1 MATELPRPGVQVI
14 QEFESAAPT
23 VVQPTLVPFVCGP
36 AKEIV
41 EFTDSDGLINPDAE
55 QGDYDQLPQTIG
67 QSAFPSPRG
76 NIAEVNVEEATIRLA
91 MLFGGSLTELDRD
104 PGSAFLASHNE
115 ARRAA
120 FRTLEFVTA
129 TGLDLDGK
137 VFVFAIDQLVPLNSS
152 DDYTVTFATVGGG
165 NLTPAQIVSQIN
177 AVVGVDVAEE
187 IVSGS
192 NSRIQVSSQI
202 YGSGS
207 SVTVRAGGS
216 ANTDLGTVADDV
228 EYRVTGG
235 GFYAEDQANNTTLSA
250 YIKWSQGV
258 YLEDSVAASFP
269 AVSSSE
275 MGFGQIATDTDG
287 VDTYAQ
293 AVTSDITFTGA
304 GSIDLHVG
312 DYFVGDG
319 NRPNSTAEVQ
329 RVEAT
334 RFKLGIV
341 NSSLSTFDTDGD
353 VLTAVYDDSRVNT
366 LLAAVPYAPRYAWF
380 RARGITEDN
389 ASATAG
395 TLTGSIQGNPAELG
409 SVTGTAITFG
419 AGLALAGL
427 TLVTQSTVDGVVQD
441 ENTFTF
447 TGGPFADMAAL
458 LAAIGTNIP
467 NVIATEGSVS
477 DTLVLS
483 TDATGADQSLQLK
496 ATSTALTALNLAA
509 GTYTGKDVEFLD
521 VPAVLTT
528 ADEVFPYT
536 DTAGEILVIEGT
548 DDGGVTW
555 TAFSR
560 TYTFPVATSP
570 ANIAALLAKLQTAA
584 DWDGAA
590 LPTEFV
596 ITNSGDKL
604 IFTSAATGSLAGIRV
619 GATSDCTIGVATAS
633 EIELTNGD
641 SDLGEENISGLI
653 FKLKLNDRPQVYTA
667 VFTSDSLDDAV
678 AEINETVGTTVASI
692 GGAGLDQLVL
702 TSPLVGAASKVLVY
716 DDGTN
721 NKAMSALGFTTGNVE
736 DAGSGRPNADF
747 QVDGSGNVLLGAEI
761 LRSTVDGIP
770 FGPGA
775 SKIYIQY
782 TGLRLDVSPQAS
794 EAALISLTN
803 TTDLETVLS
812 PINSDNPLGMAMFF
826 QLINA
831 PGITCKGM
839 GISATTATAPEGTA
853 AAYAEVLD
861 FIESEE
867 VYALAPL
874 THDTTIQQ
882 LFKTHVDYM
891 SAAEQKGER
900 ILLQNPDVPTRYV
913 DTSIGSGLSADSTA
927 TNNQLVIDSNPS
939 QALIDAGI
947 NPALPIDED
956 EDLFVEVTVDQE
968 VRKYNVSAINGTLC
982 TFRTS
987 FSTGFNTDGFYSE
1000 ETLSETVLNA
1010 DWSMRVRGALLVIA
1024 GSTLPDKTAI
1034 AETINAQN
1042 LAIADRRVVSIFP
1055 DYVKASLSGTEE
1067 IIDAYYAAAAMT
1079 GMIAFHPPQQGF
1091 TNLPMT
1097 GFTGVVGS
1105 NDTFSATQMDIMA
1118 GGGTY
1123 TIIQEAAGAPV
1134 ASRHQ
1139 LTTDVSSIES
1149 RELSI
1154 TKVVDY
1160 VAKFMRAGLRNFIG
1174 TFNITQP
1181 FLDSLS
1187 TVIQGM
1193 LTFLEEGGVI
1203 LGGDLN
1209 NLIQDTNNPDTVLV
1223 DVTLDVPYPCN
1234 YIRLTLVI

>member
-41 EFTDSDGLINPDAE
+41 EFTDADGLINPDAE

-76 NIAEVNVEEATIRLA
+76 NIQEVNVEEATIRLA
-91 MLFGGSLTELDRD
+91 MLFGGTLTELDRD
-104 PGSAFLASHNE
+104 PGSAFLSSHNE
-115 ARRAA
+115 ARRSA
-120 FRTLEFVTA
+120 FRTLEITGA
-129 TGLDLDGK
+129 GLDLDGK
-137 VFVFAIDQLVPLNSS
+137 VFVFAIDQLVALNAS

-165 NLTPAQIVSQIN
+165 NLTPAQIAAQIN
-177 AVVGVDVAEE
+177 AVVGADVAEV
-187 IVSGS
+187 IVEGS
-192 NSRIQVSSQI
+192 NWMVQVSSQI
-202 YGSGS
+202 YGAGS

-216 ANTDLGTVADDV
+216 ANTDLGCVADDV

-235 GFYAEDQANNTTLSA
+235 GFYAEDQADNTTLSS
-250 YIKWSQGV
+250 YVKWSQGV
-258 YLEDSVAASFP
+258 YSEDAVAASFP
-269 AVSSSE
+269 TVSASE
-275 MGFGQIATDTDG
+275 MGFGQISTDTDG

-293 AVTSDITFTGA
+293 AVASNILFTGA
-304 GSIDLHVG
+304 GSIDLQVG

-319 NRPNSTAEVQ
+319 SQPNSTAEVQ
-329 RVEAT
+329 RVETT

-341 NSSLSTFDTDGD
+341 NSTLSTYDTDGD

-380 RARGITEDN
+380 RARNITEDN
-389 ASATAG
+389 AAATAG
-395 TLTGSIQGNPAELG
+395 TLTGSIEGNPAELG
-409 SVTGTAITFG
+409 SITGSGVVTFP
-419 AGLALAGL
+419 LAAAGL
-427 TLVTQSTVDGVVQD
+427 TLVTLSTVDGVAQA

-447 TGGPFADMAAL
+447 TGGPYADMAAL

-467 NVIATEGSVS
+467 NVIATEGATDV
-477 DTLVLS
+477 LVLS
-483 TDATGADQSLQLK
+483 TDATGADQSLQVK
-496 ATSTALTALNLAA
+496 AASTALAATLIAA
-509 GTYTGKDVEFLD
+509 GTYVGKDVEYLD
-521 VPAVLTT
+521 VPAILTGGAQTFLFT
-528 ADEVFPYT
+528 AIEAETLIVELSDDAGATWGTPRTFT
-536 DTAGEILVIEGT
+536 FAAAGGGLTAADIDALVT
-548 DDGGVTW
+548 
-555 TAFSR
+555 
-560 TYTFPVATSP
+560 
-570 ANIAALLAKLQTAA
+570 LLQTAG
-584 DWDGAA
+584 DWDGDAT
-590 LPTEFV
+590 PTLFTIGKTATGNQLV
-596 ITNSGDKL
+596 
-604 IFTSAATGSLAGIRV
+604 FTSVATGALVAIKISGTAL
-619 GATSDCTIGVATAS
+619 GVATD
-633 EIELTNGD
+633 ENLLFTVDDED
-641 SDLGEENISGLI
+641 VGEENITGLI
-653 FKLKLNDRPQVYTA
+653 FKLKLNDRPQIYSA
-667 VFTSDSLDDAV
+667 VFTSDSLDAAV
-678 AEINETVGTTVASI
+678 EEINETVGTTVASI

-702 TSPLVGAASKVLVY
+702 TSPLVGAASRVLVY

-721 NKAMSALGFTTGNVE
+721 NKAMSALGFTAGNV
-736 DAGSGRPNADF
+736 DDYGSGRPNADF
-747 QVDGSGNVLLGAEI
+747 QVDDSGNVLLGAEI

-782 TGLRLDVSPQAS
+782 TGLRLDVSPQAD
-794 EAALISLTN
+794 EPALISLTN

-831 PGITCKGM
+831 PGITCKSM
-839 GISATTATAPEGTA
+839 GISAATAAAPQGTA
-853 AAYAEVLD
+853 AAYAEILD

-874 THDTTIQQ
+874 THDTTIHQ

-900 ILLQNPDVPTRYV
+900 VLLQNPDVPTRYV
-913 DTSIGSGLSADSTA
+913 DTSIDSGLSADSTA
-927 TNNQLVIDSNPS
+927 TDNQLVVDSNPS
-939 QALIDAGI
+939 QPLIDAGI
-947 NPALPIDED
+947 NPALPITED

-968 VRKYNVSAINGTLC
+968 VRKYSVSAVNGTLC

-987 FSTGFNTDGFYSE
+987 FSSGFNDDGFYSE

-1024 GSTLPDKTAI
+1024 GSTLPDKGAI
-1034 AETINAQN
+1034 AETVNAQN

-1055 DYVKASLSGTEE
+1055 DMVKASLSGTEE
-1067 IIDAYYAAAAMT
+1067 IIDAYYAAAALG
-1079 GMIAFHPPQQGF
+1079 GMIAFHPPQQPF

-1105 NDTFSATQMDIMA
+1105 NDTFSASQMDIMA

-1134 ASRHQ
+1134 VSRHQ